1 MEPQGTKQYNTKIIV
16 PFYGC
21 ESRATLKAQ
30 LNKLEW

>member
-16 PFYGC
+16 PFYGS
-21 ESRATLKAQ
+21 ESHATLKEQ